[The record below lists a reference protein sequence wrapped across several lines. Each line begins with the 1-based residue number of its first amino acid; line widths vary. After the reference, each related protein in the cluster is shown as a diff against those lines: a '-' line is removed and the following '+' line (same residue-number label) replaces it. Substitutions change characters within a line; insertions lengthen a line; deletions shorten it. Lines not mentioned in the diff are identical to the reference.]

1 MARKSVDEMANEI
14 IIEAIAPA
22 EGFRTAYDQLKPTE
36 RAFVDAYLVTDE
48 PVGAAFA
55 AFPDLAAAGI
65 KDRRAVSAAGARAM
79 DFARRPLIQ
88 AAIAEKM
95 AAKAAQWDLRA
106 DKVVAE
112 IAKIAYSNLDDY
124 LSITSDGEPYVDLSK
139 VPRDKMAAV
148 AEVTVEDYK
157 DGRGDDA
164 RDVKRVKFK
173 LHPKLDALEKAM
185 KYLGLYAP
193 DRVDMRV
200 AGTFTTT
207 PGEPAQISQA
217 MTTAEAA
224 EAYARSLAEDA

>member
-1 MARKSVDEMANEI
+1 MARKTVNDMANAVI
-14 IIEAIAPA
+14 IDAIAPA
-22 EGFRTAYDQLKPTE
+22 PEFRTAYDQLKPTE

-55 AFPDLAAAGI
+55 AFPDLAAAGMS
-65 KDRRAVSAAGARAM
+65 DRRAVSAAGARALE
-79 DFARRPLIQ
+79 FSRRPLIQ

-95 AAKAAQWDLRA
+95 AAKAAEWDLRA

-124 LSITSDGEPYVDLSK
+124 LSLTSDGEPYIDLSK

-148 AEVTVEDYK
+148 AEVTVEDYVE
-157 DGRGDDA
+157 GRGEDA

-193 DRVDMRV
+193 DKVDMRV
-200 AGTFTTT
+200 AGTITTT
-207 PGEPAQISQA
+207 PAGPTAITHAQ
-217 MTTAEAA
+217 TTAEAA